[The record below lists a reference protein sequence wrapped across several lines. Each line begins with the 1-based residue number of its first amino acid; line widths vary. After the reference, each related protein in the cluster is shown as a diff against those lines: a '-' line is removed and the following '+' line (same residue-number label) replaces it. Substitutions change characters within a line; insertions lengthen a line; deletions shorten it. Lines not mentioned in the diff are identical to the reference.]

1 MFEFSF
7 LSVTFLTGTLGL
19 LALAMTKPTETYKYM
34 QRKRYQYDVT
44 LALYMLTPKEQFVFS
59 ETLPVSFFPSRP

>member
-1 MFEFSF
+1 MFELSF
-7 LSVTFLTGTLGL
+7 FSVTCLTATLGL
-19 LALAMTKPTETYKYM
+19 LVLALTKPTETYKYL

-59 ETLPVSFFPSRP
+59 TSLL